1 MISSA
6 VKYKPHRVEG
16 GIEFTKVSDYD
27 ESNIVW
33 SSTANK
39 EEDSTIRALEDL
51 FAGENISK
59 LELTI
64 IAFKVMTQ
72 CSWEYLSEWLLTQSG
87 YNVDMSVYKL
97 KKLCRSR
104 VSKIL
109 DIE

>member
-1 MISSA
+1 MLSSSIT
-6 VKYKPHRVEG
+6 YKPLRVEG
-16 GIEFTKVSDYD
+16 GIEFARVSDCD

-33 SSTANK
+33 SSTVNK
-39 EEDSTIRALEDL
+39 EEDSTIKALEDL
-51 FAGENISK
+51 FAGEDIPK

-72 CSWEYLSEWLLTQSG
+72 CSWEYLSRWLLTQSG

-97 KKLCRSR
+97 RKLCRTR

-109 DIE
+109 GIE